1 MWLSRNTKVLDSF
14 SPQKWG
20 NLISDQV
27 TQCPGSL
34 TFSLISV
41 TSIND
46 IPPIQGKRIMDCTQ
60 SHGSIT

>member
-20 NLISDQV
+20 NVISDQV

-34 TFSLISV
+34 TFSLIIV

-46 IPPIQGKRIMDCTQ
+46 VPQYKARELWIAHSPTDP
-60 SHGSIT
+60 